1 MSRPK
6 RIFPNRVFLTLA
18 SVATG
23 VSGIFSI
30 YIVDGYS
37 VSSAFSLAWPLGAV
51 FSGAIAAPVIVGPL
65 LTLWSFR
72 EVCILDT
79 PHDGNLTVLA
89 IGLPMPAS
97 WSSPDGC
104 RHEEISGRVRQSPYR
119 SRGTLASCLGGPGPR
134 GLPVRF
140 LLTPEQASDKTTASA
155 TGATL
160 AAR

>member
-6 RIFPNRVFLTLA
+6 RIFPNRVFLMLA

-51 FSGAIAAPVIVGPL
+51 FSGGIAAPVIVGPL

-79 PHDGNLTVLA
+79 PHDGTLTVLA
-89 IGLPMPAS
+89 IGLPSIIVLIVAAGFTFARARS
-97 WSSPDGC
+97 DGDVQVWPLTFLTAPLT
-104 RHEEISGRVRQSPYR
+104 H
-119 SRGTLASCLGGPGPR
+119 A
-134 GLPVRF
+134 GLMV
-140 LLTPEQASDKTTASA
+140 SA
-155 TGATL
+155 GWLSA
-160 AAR
+160 